1 VLAGA
6 EGRHATT
13 VRRLSAGERADL
25 TDGVGTIAECVVKSA
40 RPGALELAVLARRK
54 EPAPDP
60 RVVIVQAIPKG
71 DRGELAV
78 ETMTEVGVDVVVPW
92 SAERCV
98 VRWRGDRAD
107 KGVARWR
114 STALA
119 AAKQSRR
126 SWFPQVTAVAGI
138 AAVAELVQAAALALL
153 LDPDAPQALASVATP
168 TAGAGIGDDGAR
180 DDGARDIG
188 ARDDGARDDGAR
200 DDGARDDG
208 GRDDGGRDI
217 VLVVGPEGGISEQEA
232 ALLTQAGAIGARL
245 GPTVLRASS
254 AGAVAAALIM
264 SSSGRWA

>member
-180 DDGARDIG
+180 DDGARD
-188 ARDDGARDDGAR
+188 DGARDDGAR
-200 DDGARDDG
+200 DDGARDIG
-208 GRDDGGRDI
+208 ARDI

>member
-1 VLAGA
+1 MLAGA

-25 TDGVGTIAECVVKSA
+25 TDGVGTIAECVVNSA

-180 DDGARDIG
+180 DDGARDDG
-188 ARDDGARDDGAR
+188 GRDDGARDDGA
-200 DDGARDDG
+200 
-208 GRDDGGRDI
+208 RDDGGRDI

>member
-1 VLAGA
+1 MLAGA

-168 TAGAGIGDDGAR
+168 TAGAGIGDDG
-180 DDGARDIG
+180 G
-188 ARDDGARDDGAR
+188 R

-208 GRDDGGRDI
+208 GRDDGARDDGGRDI